1 MVGEFKVCEM
11 EQNFTIIIQSMRNP
25 NSLLRTPNHN
35 LKALLGGQ
43 STKLSTLLP
52 STSNGRILGYLKM
65 LKIWRITG
73 E

>member
-25 NSLLRTPNHN
+25 NSLLRTPSHI
-35 LKALLGGQ
+35 LKVKGGQ

-65 LKIWRITG
+65 LKVWRITG